1 MAESNTND
9 SDTNY
14 ISDISSQLTEM
25 KENYEKK
32 ISELQSEFSQ
42 RKDPM
47 MAFVKKKTSKDSP
60 STSSRGLSKQ
70 SQRGFDTNRT
80 DKNIL
85 LEF

>member
-14 ISDISSQLTEM
+14 ISGISSQLTEM

-42 RKDPM
+42 RKDLM
-47 MAFVKKKTSKDSP
+47 MAFVKKTSKDSP
-60 STSSRGLSKQ
+60 STSSQGLSKQ
-70 SQRGFDTNRT
+70 SQRGFDTKRT
-80 DKNIL
+80 DKNFL